1 VERLEDGP
9 AVSRERILHA
19 VARDGIQLVCISDA
33 MEVGG
38 SPVPRRTVTEGRG
51 HRQQRQHGGVQVAA
65 QHILVHAPLAA

>member
-1 VERLEDGP
+1 
-9 AVSRERILHA
+9 
-19 VARDGIQLVCISDA
+19 